1 MKQFFKITASTSPSS
16 AEQPASPMADEHGDG
31 GSAVQPALQLGSIA
45 DVRRWLDTDCVSGQS
60 AEVQRLR
67 EAVNILTRPKPRQED
82 VQRLLSRN
90 NWNVPQKKSQKKRPL
105 ADVIGDLKCKVLEAA
120 RKLQTQSTEGRSSAS
135 GSAEQPALAGSST
148 DRADAHDD
156 VPADKDPVL
165 AELKERQRKRT
176 KQTDLPSDASSA
188 EQPGTSSG
196 VLLWD
201 INLVNQRRLNLQRS
215 IFFPEVNAKKAPT
228 PVHSEAFGLL
238 QDCRKYRDKH
248 FLMDED
254 DQTKLGKIIRELEI
268 ESQPQCSQKMCREL
282 YKLTNVKKIL
292 GPFAYKA
299 KAGCQEELDHNEV
312 RYTAFLASTREDLMA
327 FLSGRDA
334 LPAEL
339 YPHIADLVVD
349 WEESKSVVDMGAPIR
364 VIRKSW
370 RQRYTEGLLEI
381 LKPMLVTED
390 LFLLPDYAENEWL
403 YRLIA
408 AERDQAA
415 GITIEGPWDLEVWE
429 TEGLKGDIEKIR
441 KDMEIQGLLGRAELL
456 EKEIETCRRKDEAR
470 RKWLG
475 METLVQLKEVQ
486 RDGCSSIEEHE
497 VQIKELMALKKEC
510 RTRWREQ
517 GKGDDECARLWSAYC
532 LLVMQSCTAC

>member
-1 MKQFFKITASTSPSS
+1 MKPVLLSETKPADSAARPVYAALSS
-16 AEQPASPMADEHGDG
+16 AGRQGTSGRAAQPASNR
-31 GSAVQPALQLGSIA
+31 LQASTAPCSIA
-45 DVRRWLDTDCVSGQS
+45 EVDSWLKANAAAAASSVEAMRIKDV
-60 AEVQRLR
+60 
-67 EAVNILTRPKPRQED
+67 VNALKRKPSPRKKDIQPFFHMWG
-82 VQRLLSRN
+82 VKQKKRLLSECI
-90 NWNVPQKKSQKKRPL
+90 QELST
-105 ADVIGDLKCKVLEAA
+105 KVVEAA
-120 RKLQTQSTEGRSSAS
+120 
-135 GSAEQPALAGSST
+135 GSL
-148 DRADAHDD
+148 
-156 VPADKDPVL
+156 
-165 AELKERQRKRT
+165 
-176 KQTDLPSDASSA
+176 QTDLPSVASCA

-196 VLLWD
+196 VLLFD

-228 PVHSEAFGLL
+228 PVHSKAFRLL
-238 QDCRKYRDKH
+238 QDCQKYLDNH

-268 ESQPQCSQKMCREL
+268 ESQPQCSREMCREL
-282 YKLTNVKKIL
+282 YKLTNVKQIL
-292 GPFAYKA
+292 GPFTYKA
-299 KAGCQEELDHNEV
+299 KTGCQEELDHNEV

-370 RQRYTEGLLEI
+370 LNVYTEGLLEI

-532 LLVMQSCTAC
+532 LLVMRACVLL